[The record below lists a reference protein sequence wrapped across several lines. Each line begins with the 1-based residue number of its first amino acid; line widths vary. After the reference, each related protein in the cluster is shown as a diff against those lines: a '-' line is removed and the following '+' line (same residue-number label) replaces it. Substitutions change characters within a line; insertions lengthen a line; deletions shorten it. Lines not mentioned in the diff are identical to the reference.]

1 MPIHK
6 DSNTDYYNDDYI
18 HNDDDDKD
26 NNNNKNQCVML
37 GEKTDRDRELVS
49 SLTLWAQSAT
59 KAYIRTNNKLQSVS

>member
-49 SLTLWAQSAT
+49 SLL
-59 KAYIRTNNKLQSVS
+59 L